1 MLTEEEFVEASAL
14 RGRGWSISAIA
25 RHLGRDRKTIRAYL
39 AGERQPGT
47 RRPAVANGFAR
58 FEPYLRERLREDP
71 HVWGTVLFDEVVA
84 LGFERS
90 YVTFVRELRRRSLR
104 PRCEA
109 CQGVKGRPTVE
120 IEHPPGDEIQWDWL
134 ELPDAPWGGDAHLL
148 VGTLPYSG
156 RVRAVFCEA
165 EDQAHL
171 INGIDGVLRRLGGT
185 ARSWRFDRMATVCDP
200 GSGRLRGDFAA
211 VARCYGVS
219 VEICGARRAN
229 RKGAVESRNH
239 YLAQRFWR
247 TLVAASVQ
255 EAQAKLDAFCDRT
268 GDQRRRNGVTV
279 AELAT
284 GEGLMS
290 LPLLPYPATITV
302 ERVVSAACLVSYE
315 GNRYSVPPGLHGQ
328 RVTVRRRLGQ
338 HTVELVSQ
346 AGTVVA
352 SHRLAP
358 AGAGALQRHQE
369 HRVALEQVVLNSLT
383 SQRPCRRKANR
394 PPGQAALA
402 AAAALTGG
410 RNPDVVVDLERYAE
424 YAAVAR

>member
-14 RGRGWSISAIA
+14 RRRGWSISAIA

-39 AGERQPGT
+39 TGERQPGT
-47 RRPAVANGFAR
+47 RRPAVADRFAR

-109 CQGVKGRPTVE
+109 CAGVRGRPTVE
-120 IEHPPGDEIQWDWL
+120 IEHPPGEEVQWDWL
-134 ELPDAPWGGDAHLL
+134 ELPEAPWGGEAHLL
-148 VGTLPYSG
+148 VGALPFSG
-156 RVRAVFCEA
+156 RFRAVFCET

-171 INGIDGVLRRLGGT
+171 ISGIDQVLRRLGGT
-185 ARSWRFDRMATVCDP
+185 ARCWRFDRMATVCDP
-200 GSGRLRGDFAA
+200 GSGRLRADFAQ
-211 VARCYGVS
+211 VARSYGVT

-229 RKGAVESRNH
+229 RKGAVESSNH

-247 TLVAASVQ
+247 TLVAATVE
-255 EAQAKLDAFCDRT
+255 EAQAKLDGFCAKT
-268 GDQRRRNGVTV
+268 SDQRRRDGTSV
-279 AELAT
+279 AELAAS
-284 GEGLMS
+284 EGLQE
-290 LPLLPYPATITV
+290 LPLVPYPATITV
-302 ERVVSAACLVSYE
+302 ERTVSAACLVSYE
-315 GNRYSVPPGLHGQ
+315 GNRYSLPPGLHGQ

-338 HTVELVSQ
+338 NTMELVSP

-358 AGAGALQRHQE
+358 AGAGALQRHEQ
-369 HRVALEQVVLNSLT
+369 HRVALEQVVLNSVT

-394 PPGQAALA
+394 PPGETALA
-402 AAAALTGG
+402 AAAVITGV